1 MFLTLNSLYFSL
13 LSLIFTFSLTEGLC
27 SIEPIYLLF
36 CQLYTGDLPYPF
48 ISFCLIQCRYQ
59 IPSFCPYVTPA
70 SVGNQPPHRRSLSSI
85 VRQPE
90 NGIYLTYLV
99 DPQSLERIR
108 QSRIIVRHRIES
120 VSRYRERSRILL
132 PFFLLPLG
140 GS

>member
-70 SVGNQPPHRRSLSSI
+70 SVGNQPPHRRSLPSI

-90 NGIYLTYLV
+90 YGVYFPGVGNA
-99 DPQSLERIR
+99 QSLQRVH
-108 QSRIIVRHRIES
+108 QSRIIVCHRIEG
-120 VSRYRERSRILL
+120 VSRYRKRSGILL